1 MEAQS
6 TILVLGQD
14 EATRQ
19 LLVDVLS
26 PDYEVRATDDTAQ
39 ALDLMNHPLDL
50 VIVDIH
56 LPELEA
62 LNFIRHVRTSPDLAR
77 LPIIALA
84 DSESLRQTVAGQVHG
99 ILPKPF
105 TLDQLTRLVAD
116 TIRCAQQRGSGPIL

>member
-1 MEAQS
+1 MEARS
-6 TILVLGQD
+6 TILVLGED

-39 ALDLMNHPLDL
+39 ALDLVNRPLDL

-62 LNFIRHVRTSPDLAR
+62 LNFIRRVRTSPDLAL

-84 DSESLRQTVAGQVHG
+84 DSESLQQTVAGQVHG

-116 TIRCAQQRGSGPIL
+116 TIRCAKLRGSGPML